1 MRKRN
6 IVVLIGV
13 LGFIILISKLVS
25 LFIYNVQIFD
35 EPKFEELATTCTQQN
50 KVCYKCFYTP
60 SNATTQDYIQLRR
73 STGGKD
79 SIIANYERYDIVDT
93 IQLINESTIRL
104 VLEDT
109 TAYIKSK
116 DTIAVKIK

>member
-6 IVVLIGV
+6 IIVFIGV
-13 LGFIILISKLVS
+13 LGSIILISKLVS
-25 LFIYNVQIFD
+25 FFIYNIPIFD
-35 EPKFEELATTCTQQN
+35 KPKLEELATICTQQN
-50 KVCYKCFYTP
+50 KVCYKCFYIS

-79 SIIANYERYDIVDT
+79 SIIASYERYDIVDT

-116 DTIAVKIK
+116 DTIVVKIK

>member
-1 MRKRN
+1 M
-6 IVVLIGV
+6 L
-13 LGFIILISKLVS
+13 KLVS
-25 LFIYNVQIFD
+25 FFIYNMPIFD
-35 EPKFEELATTCTQQN
+35 EPKFEKLVTICTQDN
-50 KVCYKCFYTP
+50 KVCYKCFYIP
-60 SNATTQDYIQLRR
+60 SNATTQEYIQLRR
-73 STGGKD
+73 SIGGKD

-116 DTIAVKIK
+116 DTVVVKIKP